1 MEVSQNFH
9 LPPSPCSS
17 LLRFH
22 PALVSHFG
30 HGSQDVSLF
39 PHTVIL
45 STIQGLT
52 KGSTEPGSTPAAPDW
67 LRDALE
73 PQTFT
78 DIHNMHT
85 NRAALAST
93 SVGEPQTG
101 HTGAGTRTGAAPME
115 QEAPQEAAEDPSR
128 GDHAGNQALIQ
139 LLDVVCA
146 AATRPATYKVVT
158 PPSAGWEGREAEGS

>member
-1 MEVSQNFH
+1 MEVSQDFQ

-17 LLRFH
+17 LLSFH

-39 PHTVIL
+39 PQTVIL

-52 KGSTEPGSTPAAPDW
+52 KGSTEPGSTAATTGW
-67 LRDALE
+67 LRDVLE

-115 QEAPQEAAEDPSR
+115 QEAPQEAADGPSR
-128 GDHAGNQALIQ
+128 GDHAWTQALIQ
-139 LLDVVCA
+139 LLDVVCT
-146 AATRPATYKVVT
+146 AATRPATYKAVA
-158 PPSAGWEGREAEGS
+158 PPSAGWEGGEAKGS